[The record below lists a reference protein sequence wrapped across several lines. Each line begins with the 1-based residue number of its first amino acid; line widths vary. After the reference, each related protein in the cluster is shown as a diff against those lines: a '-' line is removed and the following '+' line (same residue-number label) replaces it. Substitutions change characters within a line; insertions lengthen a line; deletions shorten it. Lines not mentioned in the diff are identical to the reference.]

1 MELNRE
7 ISGDEL
13 ADILYAAF
21 SANEVDLAYIAKPG
35 QKSAPLQDHEVV
47 RKIFEDKQKALAL
60 YRMVRGIK

>member
-1 MELNRE
+1 MESSDK

-35 QKSAPLQDHEVV
+35 QKSAPLQDHDVV
-47 RKIFEDKQKALAL
+47 RKIFEDKQNALKI
-60 YRMVRGIK
+60 YRQVRGIK